1 MKTNFHLK
9 KLTLLFLLLFI
20 ISSCKDD
27 KSKSEIPE
35 FKTSE
40 TKEANKVVTVSPEN
54 VISPFRIDKV
64 NHNDLVIKGY
74 KNNIHIV
81 GRRGE
86 SSFNS
91 VNKTITVKAPL
102 HQNNFTHLKTFDISS
117 GNNKAILYVITN
129 NTPDEILDQNMEYLS
144 NHTFSYN
151 DVENLYGGT
160 NFILKKDEKLFV
172 AVLND
177 EFNLYSRVNRKKII
191 DEFKE
196 EYKLSR
202 TIDCKKYK
210 STILD
215 DEPKEA
221 CGGVIVDL

>member
-1 MKTNFHLK
+1 MKTKSYLK
-9 KLTLLFLLLFI
+9 KTSLLFLLLFI

-35 FKTSE
+35 PKTSKA
-40 TKEANKVVTVSPEN
+40 KEADKMTAVSSEN
-54 VISPFRIDKV
+54 DIAPFRIDKV
-64 NHNDLVIKGY
+64 NHNDLTNRGY
-74 KNNIHIV
+74 KNNLHIV
-81 GRRGE
+81 GSRGE

-91 VNKTITVKAPL
+91 LNKTITVKVPL
-102 HQNNFTHLKTFDISS
+102 HKNNFTHLKAFDISS
-117 GNNKAILYVITN
+117 GNNKAILYVVTN
-129 NTPDEILDQNMEYLS
+129 NTPDEILDKNIEYLS
-144 NHTFSYN
+144 SHTFSYN

-160 NFILKKDEKLFV
+160 SFILKKDEKLFV
-172 AVLND
+172 AILND
-177 EFNLYSRVNRKKII
+177 EFNLYSRSNRKKII